1 MRREL
6 ILVLALAIAGCGE
19 NQDTTSP
26 SAVGAP
32 ENLKAL
38 SVNSAT
44 VGLQWSAPT
53 GQSDS
58 VGGYVVQVGS
68 VRDTLGKNQLSS
80 LADSLTPGEKTFT
93 VYTRR
98 LSGALSDGA
107 VIKWAPAARFDV
119 PIALYEYRTLNTSL
133 LSALDVGSA
142 TLDPAAMTVTLDN
155 ASRIDLYLYGGNGA
169 VEDTLQLQSTSL
181 LAGSYNATLFST
193 VSHSS
198 TGLDYYLS
206 AFPAASTFALDHV
219 IVTDNTIYYVRTI
232 GDNGNLTY
240 ARIHVHVQAGA
251 SFPSRAV
258 EVRVSLQRVP
268 GLLYAFDHEGANM
281 PHSRLLGLLT
291 IPGVTP

>member
-1 MRREL
+1 MCREL

-68 VRDTLGKNQLSS
+68 VRDTLGKNQLSF

-119 PIALYEYRTLNTSL
+119 PIALYEYRTSNTSL

-181 LAGSYNATLFST
+181 LVSSWNATAFST
-193 VSHSS
+193 IHQSS
-198 TGLDYYLS
+198 SGLDYYLS
-206 AFPAASTFALDHV
+206 AFPAGSTFTLDHV
-219 IVTDNTIYYVRTI
+219 TVTDNTIYYVRTI
-232 GDNGNLTY
+232 GDNGLTY

>member
-68 VRDTLGKNQLSS
+68 VRDTLGENQLSF

-119 PIALYEYRTLNTSL
+119 PIALYEYRTSNTSL

-181 LAGSYNATLFST
+181 LVSSWNATAFST
-193 VSHSS
+193 IHQSS
-198 TGLDYYLS
+198 SGLDYYLS
-206 AFPAASTFALDHV
+206 AFPAGSTFTLDHV
-219 IVTDNTIYYVRTI
+219 TVTDNTIYYVRTI
-232 GDNGNLTY
+232 GDNGLTY